1 MPLRILCI
9 HQGYERYGS
18 DRAFVESV
26 AALRGAWPDAVID
39 VVLPRTGPIVP
50 LLEPYASS
58 IAFEPLFVLR
68 RKTLLRT
75 AAMAPVTLPL
85 AVARAVARL
94 RACDLAYINTSVIID
109 YALATRLV
117 PGKALLHIHEIP
129 EGKSRLVFR
138 RLALGSGAR
147 LIFNSRATRDA
158 YDPPPGRESRI
169 IYNGVAG
176 PADWR
181 PTDYDGS
188 RPLRILMLGRINRIK
203 GQEVLIEA
211 LASLDPALR
220 TQVETRIVGSGFEDP
235 TAEETL
241 AALVAQAG
249 LSGSVS
255 VEPFSDDPDPLYRWA
270 DVVAMPSRRP
280 ESLGRV
286 AIEAM
291 AYGRP
296 PLASA
301 IGGLGEVVV
310 ERETGRLLPPGDAGA
325 LAAAIAEIIDQ
336 PASLQGYAAAGASAT
351 KACSARRMPQ
361 PPSPMRRARCS
372 HGLVAAEAVPAAAPD
387 G

>member
-26 AALRGAWPDAVID
+26 AALRGAWPDAAID

-50 LLEPYASS
+50 LLEPSASS

-85 AVARAVARL
+85 AVGRAVARL

-220 TQVETRIVGSGFEDP
+220 NRVEARIVGSGFEDP

-301 IGGLGEVVV
+301 IGGLGEVVI

-336 PASLQGYAAAGASAT
+336 PASLQGYAAAGRKRYESLFSEETAAV
-351 KACSARRMPQ
+351 AIADAAREVLARSG
-361 PPSPMRRARCS
+361 PS
-372 HGLVAAEAVPAAAPD
+372 
-387 G
+387 

>member
-26 AALRGAWPDAVID
+26 AALRGAWPDAAID

-50 LLEPYASS
+50 LLEPHASS

-85 AVARAVARL
+85 AVGRAVARL

-220 TQVETRIVGSGFEDP
+220 NRVEARIVGSGFEDP

-301 IGGLGEVVV
+301 IGGLGEVVI

-336 PASLQGYAAAGASAT
+336 PASLQGYAAAGRKRYESLFSEETAAV
-351 KACSARRMPQ
+351 AIADAAREVL
-361 PPSPMRRARCS
+361 ARS
-372 HGLVAAEAVPAAAPD
+372 GRS
-387 G
+387 

>member
-1 MPLRILCI
+1 M
-9 HQGYERYGS
+9 
-18 DRAFVESV
+18 
-26 AALRGAWPDAVID
+26 
-39 VVLPRTGPIVP
+39 
-50 LLEPYASS
+50 
-58 IAFEPLFVLR
+58 
-68 RKTLLRT
+68 
-75 AAMAPVTLPL
+75 
-85 AVARAVARL
+85 
-94 RACDLAYINTSVIID
+94 
-109 YALATRLV
+109 

-220 TQVETRIVGSGFEDP
+220 TQVQTRIVGSGFEDP

-249 LSGSVS
+249 LSGTVS

-325 LAAAIAEIIDQ
+325 LAAVIAEIIDQ
-336 PASLQGYAAAGASAT
+336 PASLQGYAVAGRQRYESLF
-351 KACSARRMPQ
+351 S
-361 PPSPMRRARCS
+361 
-372 HGLVAAEAVPAAAPD
+372 EENAAAAIAAAAREALARS
-387 G
+387 GRS

>member
-1 MPLRILCI
+1 MRIRPLPLRILCI

-39 VVLPRTGPIVP
+39 VVLPRTGPIMP
-50 LLEPYASS
+50 LLEPFATS

-220 TQVETRIVGSGFEDP
+220 AQVETRIVGSGFEDP
-235 TAEETL
+235 TAEEML

-336 PASLQGYAAAGASAT
+336 PASLQGYAVAGRQRYESLF
-351 KACSARRMPQ
+351 S
-361 PPSPMRRARCS
+361 
-372 HGLVAAEAVPAAAPD
+372 EENAAAAIAD
-387 G
+387 AAREVVARSGGS